1 MTRGRDVER
10 SIRHLRL
17 AARRLVRAP
26 LFAATAVITLGV
38 GIGANTAI
46 FSVLNGVLF
55 KPLPFQDSDRLVALW
70 HSAPGLGFDVLN
82 QSPATYFTYRADTQV
97 LEDVAMWDDNIA
109 QVSGLAEPEQVETLM
124 VTDGFLPL
132 LGVEAAM
139 GRRFVA
145 DDDAPGA
152 ARTVMLTHAYW
163 QRAFGGD
170 PQVVG
175 RSLQVNGQPREIIG
189 VLPEGFRFLET
200 DPAFLYPGQFDP
212 AETFF
217 GNFSY
222 QGIGRLSA
230 DATIDQVAAEVER
243 LIPAAVER
251 FPGPVTMSMVEQAR
265 FGALIRPLKED
276 IVGDVRSVLWVLL
289 GTVAFILLIASAN
302 VANLFLVRAEGSQ
315 RDVAVRTA
323 LGAGRRDVAGQFLG
337 ESLVLGALGGV
348 LGVGIAWAGLRLLLS
363 LAPAN
368 LPRLAEITLDPVV
381 LAFAAVISILA
392 GLLFGSFALWRYGR
406 PNLVG
411 SLKEGGRGGSQGK
424 ERHRARN
431 GLVVAQV
438 ALALVL
444 LVGSG
449 LMIRSFQALRN
460 VDPGFDPADVLTFR
474 VSIPSAEIESPDAT
488 MAAYEQIVRGLNDIP
503 GVAMAGG
510 ANSIPLGGWDSNDAV
525 FVEDAPTP
533 EGEIPPIRRFNW
545 VMPGYF
551 ETVGIPMLAGRD
563 LSWDEVR
570 EGRPVVVVS
579 ESFAREY
586 WGEPQRAIGRRVGAI
601 NVQGGDMLWNDIVG
615 VVGNVREDG
624 LDQEAPSTM
633 YWPLLQRD
641 FYGEGGELRRSV
653 AFAVRAQPG
662 VLASLQGRARD
673 VVWSVAPSVPV
684 AQVRLHTE
692 LVERS
697 MARTSFSL
705 VMLGIAAAVALLL
718 GAVGIYG
725 VISYAV
731 SQRTREIGVRMALGA
746 ERGTVSR
753 MVVKQGLILAAVGV
767 GLGLAAAAGLTRL
780 MTSMLFGVEPIDL
793 PTYGAVSMVLAAVA
807 IFASWLPARRAASV
821 DPAITLRQE

>member
-1 MTRGRDVER
+1 M
-10 SIRHLRL
+10 RHLKL
-17 AARRLVRAP
+17 ATRRLLRAP
-26 LFAATAVITLGV
+26 LFATTAVITLGV

-46 FSVLNGVLF
+46 FSVLNGVLL
-55 KPLPFQDSDRLVALW
+55 KPLPFEDSDRLVALW
-70 HSAPGLGFDVLN
+70 HSAPGLGFDELN
-82 QSPATYFTYRADTQV
+82 QSPATYLTYRADTQV
-97 LEDVAMWDDNIA
+97 LEDVAMWDDNGA

-139 GRRFVA
+139 GRRFTA
-145 DDDAPGA
+145 EDDAPGA
-152 ARTVMLTHAYW
+152 PATIMLTHAYW
-163 QRAFGGD
+163 QRAFGED
-170 PQVVG
+170 PAAVG
-175 RSLQVNGQPREIIG
+175 RTLQVNGRPREIIG
-189 VLPEGFRFLET
+189 ILPEGFRFLET

-212 AETFF
+212 NEVFF

-222 QGIGRLSA
+222 QGIARLSP
-230 DATIDQVAAEVER
+230 DATIEQVAREVER
-243 LIPAAVER
+243 LIPVAVER
-251 FPGPVTMSMVEQAR
+251 FPGPVSMSMVEQAR

-323 LGAGRRDVAGQFLG
+323 LGADRGEVAGQFLG
-337 ESLVLGALGGV
+337 ESLVLGVAGGV
-348 LGVGIAWAGLRLLLS
+348 IGVGIAGAGLRLLLA

-368 LPRLAEITLDPVV
+368 LPRLAEITLDPIV
-381 LAFAAVISILA
+381 LLFAAAVSVAA
-392 GLLFGSFALWRYGR
+392 GLLFGAFALWRYGR

-411 SLKEGGRGGSQGK
+411 ALKEGGRGGSQGK

-431 GLVVAQV
+431 SLVVAQV

-449 LMIRSFQALRN
+449 LMVRSFQALRS
-460 VDPGFDPADVLTFR
+460 VDPGFDPDNVLTFR
-474 VSIPSAEIESPDAT
+474 VTIPSAEIESPEAT
-488 MAAYEQIVRGLNDIP
+488 TAAFADIMRNLGEIP
-503 GVAMAGG
+503 GVIGAGG
-510 ANSIPLGGWDSNDAV
+510 AVSVPLGGWDSNDAV
-525 FVEDAPTP
+525 FVEDHPTP

-545 VMPGYF
+545 VLPGYF
-551 ETVGIPMLAGRD
+551 EAVGIPLLAGRD
-563 LSWDEVR
+563 VSWEEVR
-570 EGRPVVVVS
+570 EGRSVVVVA

-586 WGEPQRAIGRRVGAI
+586 WGDPQSALGRRIGGI
-601 NVQGGDMLWNDIVG
+601 NIDGGEQHWSEIVG
-615 VVGNVREDG
+615 VVGDVREDG

-633 YWPLLQRD
+633 YWPLMQRD
-641 FYGEGGELRRSV
+641 FYGAGLELQRSV

-662 VLASLQGRARD
+662 VMPSLRQQARD
-673 VVWSVAPSVPV
+673 AVWSVVASVPV

-753 MVVKQGLILAAVGV
+753 MVVRQGLVLAAIGV
-767 GLGLAAAAGLTRL
+767 GIGLAAAAGLTRL
-780 MTSMLFGVEPIDL
+780 MSSMLFGVEPIDL
-793 PTYGAVSMVLAAVA
+793 PTYGAVSVVLAGVA
-807 IFASWLPARRAASV
+807 ILASWLPARRAASV
-821 DPAITLRQE
+821 NPAITLRQE